1 MLFVAEYEFGWE
13 SMPSVMAKRMEWP
26 EMQPEGFRFVGEY
39 IWTDRE
45 PPFRG
50 IAVIEAADA
59 TALNAFALHYGP
71 TLKMAIHPASDVM
84 SGIAALSAGSA
95 ASEPAR
101 RRANKR

>member
-13 SMPSVMAKRMEWP
+13 SLSSVMAKRIEWTD
-26 EMQPEGFRFVGEY
+26 MQPEGFRFVGEY

-50 IAVIEAADA
+50 FAVIEADDA

-84 SGIAALSAGSA
+84 SGIATLSAGSA
-95 ASEPAR
+95 TRAPAR
-101 RRANKR
+101 RAAKRR